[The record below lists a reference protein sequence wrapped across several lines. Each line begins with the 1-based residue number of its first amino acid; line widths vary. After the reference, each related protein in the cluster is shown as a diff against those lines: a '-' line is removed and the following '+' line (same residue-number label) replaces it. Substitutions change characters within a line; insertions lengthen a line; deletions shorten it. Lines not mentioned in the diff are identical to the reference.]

1 MTVNLLDVLLDGDLI
16 GGSLGLQLLL
26 ESAIGWHW
34 DLSGLELSLFSF
46 INPYLKYSL
55 SDLEV
60 GDEAL
65 LSDGVGIRV
74 PVDLTLEG
82 CCLVVVSGDSI
93 RLYKKV
99 K

>member
-1 MTVNLLDVLLDGDLI
+1 MASNLAY
-16 GGSLGLQLLL
+16 S
-26 ESAIGWHW
+26 H
-34 DLSGLELSLFSF
+34 F
-46 INPYLKYSL
+46 INPFKLYSL

-74 PVDLTLEG
+74 PVDLALEG

-93 RLYKKV
+93 GLY
-99 K
+99 